1 MSEDQRVYLPLGHN
15 ANSGYGFA
23 ESGRSMKYSGIV
35 IGKRRHSLFLITTQ
49 RCFQA
54 DFRQQLAGHSAVID
68 FYRYSLFAQQC
79 LKIIKAASRY
89 REITLLNPGTGYVT
103 RDAMS

>member
-1 MSEDQRVYLPLGHN
+1 MR
-15 ANSGYGFA
+15 
-23 ESGRSMKYSGIV
+23 SGIV
-35 IGKRRHSLFLITTQ
+35 IGKRRHSLFLITAQ

-79 LKIIKAASRY
+79 LKIIKTASRY
-89 REITLLNPGTGYVT
+89 RDITLLNPGTGYVT